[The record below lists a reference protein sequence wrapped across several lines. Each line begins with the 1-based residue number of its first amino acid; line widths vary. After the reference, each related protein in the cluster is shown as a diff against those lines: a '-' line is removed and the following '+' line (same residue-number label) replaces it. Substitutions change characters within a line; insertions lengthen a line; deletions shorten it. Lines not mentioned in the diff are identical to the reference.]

1 MRSLMVFG
9 QDIKIA
15 HSVFALPFALGML
28 LLTPPAL
35 FSWSALLLIMLC
47 LVTARSYAMGM
58 NRLLDRHFDAAN
70 PRTAARMLPA
80 GKLTWQQTLCWSGA
94 NASLF
99 VVCCALLNST
109 AFFLVSLCLLC
120 WAVIH

>member
-1 MRSLMVFG
+1 MRSLLIFG

-28 LLTPPAL
+28 LLTPPAS
-35 FSWSALLLIMLC
+35 FSWWVLLLTILC

-70 PRTAARMLPA
+70 PRTATRMLPA
-80 GKLTWQQTLCWSGA
+80 GRLTWQQTLCWSA
-94 NASLF
+94 ASALLF

-109 AFFLVSLCLLC
+109 AFFLVSLCWLC
-120 WAVIH
+120 WAVIR